1 MSSGIQRLRRRLMG
15 VSDSEVTRFSR
26 GDSLKWRHLRRAART
41 AVEGY
46 HLVLDDHR
54 LDRLIPRLN
63 AVELDW
69 RGYAY
74 DGAAMGLTGVDCF
87 LPGSRFADFVRGPA
101 EDHAYMAHIG
111 AGEALAR
118 LRRQPEPFLK
128 RLEHP
133 VLRWLVMDGYGF
145 HEGFF
150 RPDRHVIAQKVPP
163 FLGQSARRVFDQ
175 GLGRAVWFLT
185 GADVADI
192 SGILDVFEEHRKPDL
207 WLGVGVACGYVGG
220 IDESEI
226 RELQKH
232 SGQYRVQLAVGSA
245 FVAKG
250 RIRAGNLTN
259 DTDLAARELC
269 GRSAS
274 DVADLV
280 ESGFAAVAGSRTD
293 FAYGEL
299 QQCLADWLAPALTTS
314 IGRRP

>member
-1 MSSGIQRLRRRLMG
+1 MSSGIQLLRRRLMG

-26 GDSLKWRHLRRAART
+26 GDSLKWRHLTKAART

-54 LDRLIPRLN
+54 LNNLIPRLN
-63 AVELDW
+63 EIEPDW
-69 RGYAY
+69 QGYAY
-74 DGAAMGLTGVDCF
+74 DGAAMGLTGLDCF
-87 LPGSRFADFVRGPA
+87 LPGSRFTDYVRGPA
-101 EDHAYMAHIG
+101 KDHAYMAHLG

-118 LRRQPEPFLK
+118 LRRRPEPFLK
-128 RLEHP
+128 RLPHP

-150 RPDRHVIAQKVPP
+150 RPDRHIIAQRVPH

-175 GLGRAVWFLT
+175 GLGRAIWFLT

-192 SGILDVFEEHRKPDL
+192 RTILNVFEERRRPDL

-220 IDESEI
+220 INEAEI
-226 RELQKH
+226 RELQQH

-259 DTDLAARELC
+259 DTDLASRELC
-269 GRSAS
+269 RRSPT

-280 ESGFAAVAGSRTD
+280 DNGFAAVAGSRSG

-299 QQCLADWLAPALTTS
+299 QQRLADWLAPALSGS
-314 IGRRP
+314 IGSQP